1 MRFKLSS
8 ILLLSVL
15 FLFSCKSPS
24 LKDMFNKTKYNDDL
38 KSLTDKKLIKV
49 SDRDI
54 IYSYIIKHINDSLSI
69 NKSYENLLYF
79 ATIEDKVIRENNSKK
94 QKLNEDVFIKIT
106 DKYAKSNVY
115 RNGVYNNE
123 ISISGIA
130 KNNTIKNI
138 NGFQCTLK
146 FENSEKLII
155 YSGTWNVD
163 KLLKPNSEVK
173 IALSCGVDN
182 GDTEI
187 MKLKV
192 ADLHKLNISY
202 QINKLMFDD
211 GTSVEIF

>member
-8 ILLLSVL
+8 ILILSAL
-15 FLFSCKSPS
+15 FLISCKSVS
-24 LKDMFNKTKYNDDL
+24 LKDMFNKAKYNDDL

-54 IYSYIIKHINDSLSI
+54 IISYIIKHISDSLSI

-79 ATIEDKVIRENNSKK
+79 ATIEDKAIKENDSKK
-94 QKLNEDVFIKIT
+94 RKLNEDISLQIT
-106 DKYAKSNVY
+106 KKYTQNNIY

-130 KNNTIKNI
+130 KNNTNKNI

-146 FENSEKLII
+146 FQNSENMII
-155 YSGTWNVD
+155 YTGTWNVD
-163 KLLKPNSEVK
+163 KLLKPKLEVK
-173 IALSCGVDN
+173 IALSCGVEN
-182 GDTEI
+182 GETEI
-187 MKLKV
+187 TRFKV
-192 ADLHKLNISY
+192 ADLRKLNISY

-211 GTSVEIF
+211 GTSVEVY